1 MGFLSSIIA
10 FVFVLGVMV
19 LVHELGH
26 FLAARYFDVKVDA
39 FAFGFGPRLFGFR
52 GKETDYKVCLLPLGG
67 FVKMAGENPGESSD
81 NPRDFMAKP
90 RWQRIVIALGG
101 PVFNFVLAGVLLV
114 GLFMV
119 HYEKLAYLE
128 DPARVGFVAEDS
140 GAARAGIQRGDL
152 LLSIDGRL
160 TPDWESVNFSVVA
173 AANSTIQVAV
183 DRNGRTIEV
192 PVDVGV
198 EESSGVGDA
207 GWVADSG
214 VLLGPVEKGRP
225 AEEAGIQPGDRL
237 VSVSGERVYAVRQ
250 VPELVRK
257 LAGSE
262 GSFEIERGTERLMLR
277 IAPVFD
283 RSEVSGGAWRIGVGL
298 RPEYEMVQ
306 TALPFSDAVRESVRY
321 NLNNATLIFTF
332 LRRLVVGQMSARS
345 IEGPIGIARISGE
358 AARSGLPQLVMI
370 MAIISLNLGIFNL
383 LPIPILDGGM
393 ITMLLIESMLRC
405 DLSLAV
411 KERVLQFGFLFLI
424 LLFAYVMYND
434 IVKSIGPG

>member
-1 MGFLSSIIA
+1 MGLLSSAVA
-10 FVFVLGVMV
+10 FIFVLGVMV

-52 GKETDYKVCLLPLGG
+52 GKETDYKVCLLPIGG
-67 FVKMAGENPGESSD
+67 FVKMAGENPGEPSES
-81 NPRDFMAKP
+81 PRDFMAKP

-128 DPARVGFVAEDS
+128 DPARVGFIAEDS
-140 GAARAGIQRGDL
+140 GAAEAGIQRGDL
-152 LLSIDGRL
+152 LVSIDGRL
-160 TPDWESVNFSVVA
+160 TSDWESVNFAVVT
-173 AANSTIQVAV
+173 AANSTIQVTV

-192 PVDVGV
+192 PVNVGV
-198 EESSGVGDA
+198 EESSGIVDA
-207 GWVADSG
+207 GWVPESG
-214 VLLGPVEKGRP
+214 VLLGPVEKGLP
-225 AEEAGIQPGDRL
+225 AEQAGILSGDRL
-237 VSVSGERVYAVRQ
+237 VSVDGERIYAVRQ
-250 VPELVRK
+250 VPELVK
-257 LAGSE
+257 KMEGSE

-277 IAPVFD
+277 ISPVFHK
-283 RSEVSGGAWRIGVGL
+283 SEVSGDAWRIGVGL

-306 TALPFSDAVRESVRY
+306 TTLSFSDAVRESVRH

-358 AARSGLPQLVMI
+358 AARSGMPQLVMI